1 MNEIININYSS
12 DRPTVLGR
20 ELHDMLEVKTPYAKW
35 FSRMCEY
42 GFSEN
47 VDYMT
52 VVKNVLRVDGTEMPQ
67 TQTDHQLTIPMA
79 KEICMLQRTERGK
92 ECRQYFIRIEEEWNS
107 PDAIMQRALQIANS
121 RVEKLRGEN
130 LALQAA
136 NSDLTVKNQVMQPK
150 ADYFDQLV
158 DRNLL
163 TNFRDT
169 AKQLGIKPRTFTTW
183 LVDHKYLY
191 RDKSGKLNPYE
202 AKNKGLFEVKE
213 FVNEK
218 TGFSSTQTLVT
229 PKGRETFR
237 LLCEGI

>member
-20 ELHDMLEVKTPYAKW
+20 ELHDMLGVNSNYTTW
-35 FSRMCEY
+35 FNRMCDY
-42 GFSEN
+42 GFTEHVDFETCFPNLESEN
-47 VDYMT
+47 QHGGQNKV
-52 VVKNVLRVDGTEMPQ
+52 
-67 TQTDHQLTIPMA
+67 DHQLTIPMA

-92 ECRQYFIRIEEEWNS
+92 ECRQYFIQVEEQWNS
-107 PDAIMQRALQIANS
+107 PAAIMQRALQIANS

-130 LALQAA
+130 LALQAV

-169 AKQLGIKPRTFTTW
+169 AKQLGIKPRTFTAW

-202 AKNKGLFEVKE
+202 TKNKGLFEVKE

-218 TGFSSTQTLVT
+218 TGFSSTQTLIT

>member
-20 ELHDMLEVKTPYAKW
+20 ELHDMLGVNSNYTTW
-35 FSRMCEY
+35 FNRMCDY
-42 GFSEN
+42 GFTEHVDFETCFPNLESEN
-47 VDYMT
+47 QHGGQNKV
-52 VVKNVLRVDGTEMPQ
+52 
-67 TQTDHQLTIPMA
+67 DHQLTIPMA

-92 ECRQYFIRIEEEWNS
+92 ECRQYFIQVEEQWNS

-130 LALQAA
+130 LALQAV

-169 AKQLGIKPRTFTTW
+169 AKQLGIKPRTFTAW

-202 AKNKGLFEVKE
+202 TKNKGLFEVKE

>member
-191 RDKSGKLNPYE
+191 RDKPGKLNPYE

-237 LLCEGI
+237 LLCEGM

>member
-92 ECRQYFIRIEEEWNS
+92 ECRQYFIKIEEQWNS

-136 NSDLTVKNQVMQPK
+136 NSDLTVKNQNMQPK

-237 LLCEGI
+237 LLCEGM